1 MQKDDNLDMT
11 LSQEQED
18 KLKKLFAI
26 DPNKQIADFQVPS
39 TFNQAKLQ
47 AQQIKRKANKLEK
60 ISRLLGYGVIGCII
74 LLIIF
79 SLSSCT

>member
-1 MQKDDNLDMT
+1 MQEDNNLDMT

-47 AQQIKRKANKLEK
+47 AQQIKANNN
-60 ISRLLGYGVIGCII
+60 SRNLPLAV
-74 LLIIF
+74 
-79 SLSSCT
+79 